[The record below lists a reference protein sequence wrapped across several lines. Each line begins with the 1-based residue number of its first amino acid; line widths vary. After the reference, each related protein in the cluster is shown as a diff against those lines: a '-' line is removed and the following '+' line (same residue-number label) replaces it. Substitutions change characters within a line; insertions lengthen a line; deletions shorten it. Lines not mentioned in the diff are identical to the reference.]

1 MKYTLYTLIYIIK
14 DWDLSL
20 DEFKPIG
27 KILWW
32 IPNLLNN
39 ILLVLF
45 RLLFFPFIWF
55 SIYLFE
61 KNKYLFLRFLVI
73 YKTSFSKIMND
84 VTNQ

>member
-20 DEFKPIG
+20 YEFKPIG

-45 RLLFFPFIWF
+45 RFLLFPFIWLA
-55 SIYLFE
+55 IYSFE
-61 KNKYLFLRFLVI
+61 KNKRLYFRFFI
-73 YKTSFSKIMND
+73 YYKESFMKIMSD
-84 VTNQ
+84 IPNQ